1 MIDSSSS
8 SSGSDRNDP
17 DSILMK
23 DEKLTKEMYDA
34 HLNPTDMLNVMLK
47 KLQLYNEIE
56 PVLKQS
62 NNKLIVGF
70 MKVAVENRMLITQI
84 KRDMDEQTA
93 QIINRLA
100 NLEQKE
106 KERQEKELEG

>member
-1 MIDSSSS
+1 MKEL
-8 SSGSDRNDP
+8 RA
-17 DSILMK
+17 K
-23 DEKLTKEMYDA
+23 DEKLSKDMYDA
-34 HLNPTDMLNVMLK
+34 VLDPKEMLSVLLK
-47 KLQLYNEIE
+47 KLQLYNETE
-56 PVLKQS
+56 PVLKQP

-93 QIINRLA
+93 QIIKRLD

-106 KERQEKELEG
+106 RERQEKELEG